1 VNFGLTGNDISLIF
15 REFAA
20 RPRHTGTA
28 NLSMKLLSGRIDIF
42 DMKEMRCA
50 NENGNATTS
59 NAATSN
65 AQSHGGRCGAGYAPE
80 RRGSGSGGTGF
91 DGIPGQ

>member
-1 VNFGLTGNDISLIF
+1 MNFGLTENDISPTF

-20 RPRHTGTA
+20 QSRHTGTA
-28 NLSMKLLSGRIDIF
+28 NLPMMLLSGRIDIF

-50 NENGNATTS
+50 NENGNTTTS
-59 NAATSN
+59 NTATSN
-65 AQSHGGRCGAGYAPE
+65 AQSHGGRCGAGYASE
-80 RRGSGSGGTGF
+80 WRGSGSGSTGI